1 MYFWRMKQELKN
13 WLLLI
18 FLATV
23 WGSSFILMKRGMFD
37 AVSGERIFSSNQVAS
52 LRMLIASSVLLPLGW
67 KYLRSYTS
75 WQLIAALATVAFL
88 GNFIPAFLFTYAE
101 IGISS
106 GYTGMLNSATP
117 VFTILIGIL
126 VYQQKW
132 IPIQILGVI
141 IGSMGIVWLVNAVRV
156 VDTSGGIIHVMAVI
170 LATLFYAIS
179 VNTIKF
185 HLAGHNAIKITV
197 MAFMLSFVPSL
208 LLFFYF
214 DTPDLIVQHPK
225 APKALLYIAI
235 LAIVGTA
242 FSVIVFNVLIANS
255 TPLFASSVTY
265 FIPIVAVIIG
275 VLDGEEFSGYQLL
288 AMLVI
293 LVGVFVANVL
303 GRRNRANR

>member
-1 MYFWRMKQELKN
+1 MKQELKN

-18 FLATV
+18 FLAMV

-67 KYLRSYTS
+67 KYLKSYTS
-75 WQLIAALATVAFL
+75 WQLVAALATVAFL
-88 GNFIPAFLFTYAE
+88 GNFVPAFLFTYAE
-101 IGISS
+101 TGISS

-126 VYQQKW
+126 VYRQKW

-141 IGSMGIVWLVNAVRV
+141 IGSLGIVWLVNAVRV
-156 VDTSGGIIHVMAVI
+156 VDTSGGIIHVLAVV

-185 HLAGHNAIKITV
+185 HLAGHHAIKITV
-197 MAFMLSFVPSL
+197 MAFMLSFIPAL

-214 DTPDLIVQHPK
+214 DTPELIVQHPG
-225 APKALLYIAI
+225 APKALVYIAI

-275 VLDGEEFSGYQLL
+275 VLDGEEVSGYQLL

-293 LVGVFVANVL
+293 LVGVYVANVL
-303 GRRNRANR
+303 GRKKIENR